1 MIWIAAKLEMSNNLG
16 EWHQA
21 QAENLDDLSEG
32 RFNVV
37 ELLQAPERAK
47 IEQQRQTDIEP
58 SEIAVT
64 SGKALTLIADSTRHV
79 ALSQLIKRNWVCY
92 NELRI
97 MGFQKNK
104 NDVPRKL
111 RYELSPAPGK
121 EWIECFF
128 THWNEVAEGLLPK
141 AEVRFSGNA
150 LIVISLNFSVFAYH
164 PAILESARKTNHEQ
178 EQQLKLELL

>member
-1 MIWIAAKLEMSNNLG
+1 MKRNSG
-16 EWHQA
+16 QT
-21 QAENLDDLSEG
+21 S
-32 RFNVV
+32 
-37 ELLQAPERAK
+37 AP
-47 IEQQRQTDIEP
+47 
-58 SEIAVT
+58 V
-64 SGKALTLIADSTRHV
+64 ADSTKHL

-97 MGFQKNK
+97 MAFHKNT
-104 NDVPRKL
+104 NSFPRKI

-128 THWNEVAEGLLPK
+128 THWMEVARGLPPN

-150 LIVISLNFSVFAYH
+150 IIVISLNFSVFAYH
-164 PAILESARKTNHEQ
+164 PAILESARKTNCEQ